1 MLGRQGQ
8 MTDCVVFDCRVLPV
22 MGWTDKEEDWSLII
36 HQTSSQL

>member
-22 MGWTDKEEDWSLII
+22 MGWTADKEEDWS
-36 HQTSSQL
+36 